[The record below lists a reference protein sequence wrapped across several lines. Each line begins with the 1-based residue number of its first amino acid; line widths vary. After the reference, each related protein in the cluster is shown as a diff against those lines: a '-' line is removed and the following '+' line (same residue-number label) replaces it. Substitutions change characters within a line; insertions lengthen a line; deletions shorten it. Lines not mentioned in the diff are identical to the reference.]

1 MTDMVYNVAY
11 KCVVGN
17 CRQSEDMVKRRYFA
31 GYGYVPNED
40 CAYLDLCWFHVPFFN
55 EFKELEP

>member
-1 MTDMVYNVAY
+1 MVTY

-17 CRQSEDMVKRRYFA
+17 CEQSEDMVKRRYFG

-40 CAYLDLCWFHVPFFN
+40 CAYLDLCWFHVPFFS